1 MQTVTVYELD
11 SKNELWNNSVAVS
24 FSETQEQLSNV
35 KRQLTILITDEA
47 FQRLQGKE
55 YIKEIKNILDN
66 N

>member
-47 FQRLQGKE
+47 FQRLQGAE